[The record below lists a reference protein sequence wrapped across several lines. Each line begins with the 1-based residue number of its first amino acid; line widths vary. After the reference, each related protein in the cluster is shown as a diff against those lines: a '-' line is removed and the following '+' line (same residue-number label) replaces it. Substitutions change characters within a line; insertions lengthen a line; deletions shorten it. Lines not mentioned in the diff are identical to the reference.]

1 MNQHYETPF
10 GDYNLKRI
18 PDTDKNLQAW
28 NAADL
33 YILKQLAEWTHSGK
47 LDLKY
52 SKILILNDAFG
63 ALSVPMS
70 QFSCDS
76 YSDSVI
82 SHDAAVLNIKKN
94 CPENLENLT
103 LIKSTDN
110 IVKKYDL
117 VLFKEVKSLKF
128 LKDEMFKLTQCLKPE
143 TLIVGGIMAKNL
155 QKNTLEMLT
164 RTIGPAHASL
174 TWKKAKLLIVTPEAN
189 KIIECSDSD
198 KAASVTTDQGNS
210 IVTYQLDNSK
220 ELIYNLANVFSRN
233 KLDIGTRFFL
243 QHLPG
248 DNRQSE
254 KQFRKIIDLGC
265 GNGVLSLRAAQ
276 VYPDAGITCIDESY
290 MAVASARMTL
300 EANLTADR
308 PDIIYTAANAL
319 TDYPADSADL
329 ILCNPPFHQ
338 QYVVGDAIAWQ
349 MFKQSKK
356 VLEKGGELWI
366 VGNRHL
372 GYHLKLKKIFG
383 NQKLIAEN
391 NKFVIIKAVKN

>member
-10 GDYNLKRI
+10 GDFNLIRI

-33 YILKQLAEWTHSGK
+33 YILRQLAEWVQSGK
-47 LDLKY
+47 LDLKK
-52 SKILILNDAFG
+52 SKILIMNDAFG
-63 ALSVPMS
+63 ALSVPLS

-76 YSDSVI
+76 YSDSVV
-82 SHDAAVLNIKKN
+82 SHDATVLNIKNN

-110 IVKKYDL
+110 IEKKYDL
-117 VLFKEVKSLKF
+117 VLFKEVKSQIF
-128 LKDEMFKLTQCLKPE
+128 LKDEMLKLAQCLKPG
-143 TLIVGGIMAKNL
+143 TLILGGIMAKNL
-155 QKNTLEMLT
+155 QKNTLEMLN
-164 RTIGPAHASL
+164 RIIGSAQASL
-174 TWKKAKLLIVTPEAN
+174 TWKKARLIFVKPEVEALVP
-189 KIIECSDSD
+189 D
-198 KAASVTTDQGNS
+198 KTMPVIPDQEKS

-220 ELIYNLANVFSRN
+220 ELIYNLANVFSRK

-243 QHLPG
+243 QHFPG
-248 DNRQSE
+248 DSCQAE
-254 KQFRKIIDLGC
+254 KKFKKIIDLGC
-265 GNGVLSLRAAQ
+265 GNGVLSLKAAQ

-300 EANLTADR
+300 EANLAADR

-319 TDYPADSADL
+319 TGYAADSADL

-338 QYVVGDAIAWQ
+338 QYAVGDAIAWQ

-372 GYHLKLKKIFG
+372 GYHLKLQKIFA
-383 NQKLIAEN
+383 NQKLIAAN